1 MTEDF
6 AKLLRCPIDGQPLVL
21 SEDGLY
27 LENRAGGRRYPIS
40 GGIAMLIGE
49 QAENRPEACPADT
62 LQ

>member
-40 GGIAMLIGE
+40 GGIAMLLGKH
-49 QAENRPEACPADT
+49 AENLCEARPTDT